1 MRGNLGASFR
11 NREPVLDKILAR
23 LPSTPAL
30 MLTGMIVA
38 LLIGTLGIGAI
49 VVATAGLSS
58 IEQGAQPP
66 SPEWGA
72 MLDASRAY
80 LRTAWCMSF
89 FPGAAIFVAVLSIN
103 LLNDGLREAIDPKV
117 RH

>member
-1 MRGNLGASFR
+1 
-11 NREPVLDKILAR
+11 
-23 LPSTPAL
+23 
-30 MLTGMIVA
+30 
-38 LLIGTLGIGAI
+38 
-49 VVATAGLSS
+49 
-58 IEQGAQPP
+58 
-66 SPEWGA
+66 